1 MTTPIGRLVIAL
13 VLVSSV
19 TACRPAAPPA
29 ADEMPTRDVT
39 HWTSRTELFM
49 EYPPLV
55 AGRSALF
62 AVHLTQM
69 QDFQPVTA
77 GQVTITFTPE
87 RGGPPATLTGPKPS
101 RPGAFRVDGAPPTA
115 GQYQWALPPGARGW
129 SDRHDLG
136 VITVFADETTAR
148 ADTAT
153 RPADDP
159 SAIAYLKEQ
168 QWTNSFGTAPV

>member
-101 RPGAFRVDGAPPTA
+101 RPGAFRVEGAPPAA
-115 GQYQWALPPGARGW
+115 GQYHWALTLEAPGEAERP
-129 SDRHDLG
+129 DLG
-136 VITVFADETTAR
+136 AIPVFADETTPP

-153 RPADDP
+153 HPACDPPADP
-159 SAIAYLKEQ
+159 YL
-168 QWTNSFGTAPV
+168 